1 MKKLIALIL
10 ACLMLT
16 MSFVACTKGEGETTT
31 DPTDNQTKAPAGD
44 TTAPEADQT
53 TEEVTEAP
61 VDVELPY
68 KSALELINIIFNGYN
83 AAQATD
89 DTKLYV
95 AGGNINNFDTTS
107 MEGPAAFVPLAD
119 EDYDQNLGIPAAQVA
134 SIESAASMF
143 NMMNTNVFNSYAVQ
157 FKAGTDVDAAINAI
171 KENILARQWIC
182 GAPEKLVIIK
192 CPGDYIV
199 AVWGAVQFGGIVD
212 PYAASIPTLVEGAT
226 VVVEHTFAQ

>member
-10 ACLMLT
+10 ATLMLT
-16 MSFVACTKGEGETTT
+16 MSFVACTGVGENTEANNDGTTA
-31 DPTDNQTKAPAGD
+31 PADNQTEAPAGN
-44 TTAPEADQT
+44 TTPEET
-53 TEEVTEAP
+53 TEEV
-61 VDVELPY
+61 VELPY
-68 KSALELINIIFNGYN
+68 KSAIELLNIIFNGYN

-143 NMMNTNVFNSYAVQ
+143 NMMNTNVFNSYAIQ

-199 AVWGAVQFGGIVD
+199 AVWGAVEFGGIVD
-212 PYAASIPTLVEGAT
+212 PFAASIATLVDGAT
-226 VVVEHTFAQ
+226 TVVEHRFAQ

>member
-31 DPTDNQTKAPAGD
+31 EPTDNQTEAPAG
-44 TTAPEADQT
+44 EQT

-61 VDVELPY
+61 VELPY
-68 KSALELINIIFNGYN
+68 KSAIELLNIIFNGYN

-89 DTKLYV
+89 DTKLWV

-226 VVVEHTFAQ
+226 VVVEHSFAQ

>member
-10 ACLMLT
+10 ATLMLT
-16 MSFVACTKGEGETTT
+16 MSFVACTGVGENTEANNDGTTA
-31 DPTDNQTKAPAGD
+31 PADNQTEAPAGN
-44 TTAPEADQT
+44 TTPEET
-53 TEEVTEAP
+53 TEEV
-61 VDVELPY
+61 VELPY
-68 KSALELINIIFNGYN
+68 KSAIELLNIIYNGYN

-143 NMMNTNVFNSYAVQ
+143 NMMNTNVFNSYAIQ

-199 AVWGAVQFGGIVD
+199 AVWGAVEFGGIVD
-212 PYAASIPTLVEGAT
+212 PFAASIATLVDGAT
-226 VVVEHTFAQ
+226 TVVEHRFAQ